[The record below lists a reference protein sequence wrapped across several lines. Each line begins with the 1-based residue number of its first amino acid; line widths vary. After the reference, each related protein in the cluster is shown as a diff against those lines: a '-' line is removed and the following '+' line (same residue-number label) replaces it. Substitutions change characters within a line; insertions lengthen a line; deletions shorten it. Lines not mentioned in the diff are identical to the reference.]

1 MKGSLTL
8 SGVEVPAGLFSTAYR
23 SADLSRLMT
32 SFRLHARRVGLEIS
46 SNVFNFAEEKTIL
59 LRGKKELWNRMA
71 RDPKM
76 GMFFVGDINTFKETD
91 LKHYPVRQV
100 KDGFTISD
108 SLAYYSDES
117 IIMAAEMIDAHEQI
131 IQNL

>member
-1 MKGSLTL
+1 
-8 SGVEVPAGLFSTAYR
+8 
-23 SADLSRLMT
+23 
-32 SFRLHARRVGLEIS
+32 
-46 SNVFNFAEEKTIL
+46 
-59 LRGKKELWNRMA
+59 
-71 RDPKM
+71 
-76 GMFFVGDINTFKETD
+76 MFFVGDINTFKETD